1 MEVTAEDFK
10 IRCSMVGKIMADKKK
25 NGSLPRGA
33 VSFLENWYYEK
44 VTGEQTFKG
53 NKYTKKGWE
62 VEDDA
67 IDDYQYANF
76 KFGLVKNEIFYSND
90 FTEGT
95 PDVLVGDDL
104 VVDIKSPWSLDTFSR
119 YRDYVTTEKYPVPK
133 ADYFWQLQAYMWV
146 TGRSKAELAY
156 VLMNTPK
163 HLMAYHDIWE
173 DYEGTIELE
182 KRVKT
187 FAFDRSNSHIARIK
201 QRVIEC
207 REYLDNHIIGKI
219 SF

>member
-1 MEVTAEDFK
+1 MIVAEDFK
-10 IRCSMVGKIMADKKK
+10 IRCSMVGKIMADSK

-33 VSFLENWYYEK
+33 ISFLENWYKEK
-44 VTGEQTFKG
+44 ITGEKKFKG
-53 NKYTKKGWE
+53 NKYTKKGWA

-67 IDDYQYANF
+67 IDDYQHGTGY
-76 KFGLVKNEIFYSND
+76 FGLVKNEVFYFNE

-104 VVDIKSPWSLDTFSR
+104 VVDIKSPWSLKTFAK
-119 YRDYVTTEKYPVPK
+119 YAEYVPTEKYPCPK

-146 TGRSKAELAY
+146 TGRTKAELAY

-163 HLMAYHDIWE
+163 YLMAYHDVWE
-173 DYEGTIELE
+173 DYEGTMELE

-187 FAFDRSNSHIARIK
+187 FAFARSNSHIARIEK
-201 QRVIEC
+201 RVIEC
-207 REYLDNHIIGKI
+207 REYLKAVIIPQANY
-219 SF
+219 